1 MNVVVLWSIDTDALS
16 TYRTSANNHLRQ
28 WRTFLS
34 FTYWFKH
41 GDNNSW
47 RTPRGIRNFWL
58 VGLDDLF
65 PLLLCAQPRGW
76 RAALFIF
83 PVFAAWYF
91 MGLLDTSDVILL
103 LGFLLRVL
111 LFLFRVSFF
120 EPGTLIMKIIH
131 GETIAL
137 CCQPFL
143 MFSIVE
149 YRNKGEE
156 LSLARRQ
163 R

>member
-1 MNVVVLWSIDTDALS
+1 MHWALIKLVQI
-16 TYRTSANNHLRQ
+16 TIYANGELVCHL
-28 WRTFLS
+28 LIS
-34 FTYWFKH
+34 NYLLVH

-47 RTPRGIRNFWL
+47 RKPRGIRNFRL
-58 VGLDDLF
+58 VGLEDLF
-65 PLLLCAQPRGW
+65 PLLDCAQPRGW

-83 PVFAAWYF
+83 PVFAASYF
-91 MGLLDTSDVILL
+91 MAPHLWCHSPPRVSSTFISVQS
-103 LGFLLRVL
+103 FLLRGCHTNH
-111 LFLFRVSFF
+111 
-120 EPGTLIMKIIH
+120 E
-131 GETIAL
+131 ETIAL

-149 YRNKGEE
+149 YRYKGED